1 MVFISFLNHGT
12 TIFWFIFCQEKDSA
26 FLTTMLL
33 TLLYVRVVILLTC
46 GKHLHDHIIS
56 LRGEVWAHKTSVTQQ
71 FLLKCLYYA
80 RRVSSHLPGIFML
93 LHQESEQS
101 FTRYIY
107 VTMPGAVIYQ
117 VYLCYYARSSHLPGI
132 FMLLR
137 QQQSFTRYIYA
148 TTPGAVI
155 YQVYLCYY
163 ARSSHLPGIFM
174 LLHQESEQSFTR
186 YIYVTRPGAVI
197 YQVYLCY

>member
-12 TIFWFIFCQEKDSA
+12 AIFWFIFCQEKDSA

-33 TLLYVRVVILLTC
+33 TLLYVRVGILLTC

-56 LRGEVWAHKTSVTQQ
+56 LRGEVWVHKTSVTQQ

-93 LHQESEQS
+93 LRQESEQS

-107 VTMPGAVIYQ
+107 VTTPGAVIYQ

-137 QQQSFTRYIYA
+137 QEQSFTRYIHV
-148 TTPGAVI
+148 TTPAAVI

-163 ARSSHLPGIFM
+163 TRSSHLPGIFM
-174 LLHQESEQSFTR
+174 LLCQES
-186 YIYVTRPGAVI
+186 
-197 YQVYLCY
+197 